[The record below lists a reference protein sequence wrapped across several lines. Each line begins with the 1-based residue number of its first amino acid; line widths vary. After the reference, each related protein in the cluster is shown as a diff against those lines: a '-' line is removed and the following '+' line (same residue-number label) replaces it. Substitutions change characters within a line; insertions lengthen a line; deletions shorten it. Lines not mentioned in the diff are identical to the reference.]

1 MGYIIAGSNLANL
14 DRPVVTETV
23 ETVFDVLVLAT
34 RLQNDGYQVRIATS
48 EGDEVPLEEL
58 KVRAGVGGRSS

>member
-14 DRPVVTETV
+14 DRPVVTDTV
-23 ETVFDVLVLAT
+23 ETVLDALVLVA

-48 EGDEVPLEEL
+48 EGDEVTLEEL
-58 KVRAGVGGRSS
+58 KARAGVGGRSS